1 MRRVPIPGNDGRS
14 PRGQAGAKD
23 RLMKANLLVFVAS
36 ALALTLFVSTVGHP
50 QSDQALAPG
59 AGGAS
64 PLPEASSSAP
74 PTEKSALPSAADN
87 PVPNPT
93 IEAPAPKPEA
103 QTAPMFR
110 AEQLDQ
116 LLAPIALFPD
126 ALLAHILMAATYPLE
141 IVKADR
147 WLQDLSHANL
157 RGDQLAGALE
167 AETWDPSVKSLV
179 PFPQILRMMDEQL
192 DWTENL
198 GNAVA
203 AQQPDVMDAVQRLR
217 YQAAAAGTLWSN
229 EQQRVTTERQGIVIE
244 PANPELVYPPIYS
257 PAGVYGPWPYPDY
270 PPFDISPFETDFGL
284 AGPFGI
290 GFGAGFVV
298 VRPLWHWCFFDWAQ
312 RRIRL
317 DADRFNALNR
327 HMPGTATS
335 IWHRDP
341 SRLSLPSGAFASRGP
356 IQVFRGS
363 ANSAA
368 MIPRVNM
375 QGATASLPTAMRG
388 SAAPTFTPVGPAP
401 TAVLR
406 SAPRSFAFAGRGLQ
420 ARIESRPGLFS
431 HQMGP
436 PSVLRQFV
444 PATLARTVAH
454 PIAPP
459 PGGGV
464 RSGGSHQR

>member
-1 MRRVPIPGNDGRS
+1 
-14 PRGQAGAKD
+14 
-23 RLMKANLLVFVAS
+23 MKANLLVLVAS
-36 ALALTLFVSTVGHP
+36 ALALTLSASTVGHP
-50 QSDQALAPG
+50 QSDQASAPG
-59 AGGAS
+59 VGGS
-64 PLPEASSSAP
+64 PPAPEASSSAP
-74 PTEKSALPSAADN
+74 PPEKPSLPPAAEK

-93 IEAPAPKPEA
+93 VEAPATKPEA
-103 QTAPMFR
+103 QIRPMFK

-116 LLAPIALFPD
+116 LLAPIALYPD
-126 ALLAHILMAATYPLE
+126 ALLAQILMAATYPLE
-141 IVKADR
+141 IVKAAR
-147 WLQDLSHANL
+147 WLQDPSHANL
-157 RGDQLAGALE
+157 RGDELAGVLA

-179 PFPQILRMMDEQL
+179 PFPQMLRMMDEQL

-203 AQQPDVMDAVQRLR
+203 AQQPDVMDAIQRLR

-229 EQQRVTTERQGIVIE
+229 AQQRVTTERQGIVIE

-312 RRIRL
+312 RRIQL
-317 DADRFNALNR
+317 DVERFNALSR
-327 HMPGTATS
+327 RMPGTATS

-341 SRLSLPSGAFASRGP
+341 SRLSPPSGAFASRGP

-363 ANSAA
+363 AISAA

-375 QGATASLPTAMRG
+375 QSAAASVPTAMRS
-388 SAAPTFTPVGPAP
+388 SATPAFAPAGRAP
-401 TAVLR
+401 TAMLR
-406 SAPRSFAFAGRGLQ
+406 SAPRSFAFAGRALQ
-420 ARIESRPGLFS
+420 ARIESRAGLFGN
-431 HQMGP
+431 QM
-436 PSVLRQFV
+436 SRQFV
-444 PATLARTVAH
+444 PPTL
-454 PIAPP
+454 P
-459 PGGGV
+459 
-464 RSGGSHQR
+464 